1 MYERYRTGKITR
13 EKFADIQYKDAQ
25 EVERLT
31 KRAVEIE
38 ELISKRM
45 EEREKRVAG
54 EKTAN
59 EILLLEKYDPEV
71 IRYFVQQIRVFPGG
85 EIELDM
91 KISSGLDEYFAGER
105 QSAAH

>member
-45 EEREKRVAG
+45 EEREKRGAG
-54 EKTAN
+54 EKLQMRYSFWKNTIQRLSG
-59 EILLLEKYDPEV
+59 ILCS
-71 IRYFVQQIRVFPGG
+71 RFGYFQVA
-85 EIELDM
+85 EL
-91 KISSGLDEYFAGER
+91 SSI
-105 QSAAH
+105 